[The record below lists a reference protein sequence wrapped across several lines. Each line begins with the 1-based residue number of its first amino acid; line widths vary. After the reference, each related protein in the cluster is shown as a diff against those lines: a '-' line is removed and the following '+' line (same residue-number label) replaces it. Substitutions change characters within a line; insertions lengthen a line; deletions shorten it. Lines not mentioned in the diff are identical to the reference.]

1 MGCAERCGYS
11 YHIDLPVVYVF
22 VDLGTSGFEKRFG
35 CSSFTGLYGVDMN
48 STNRLIFALI
58 LLGAICIAAPAYA
71 YLDPGTGSMLV
82 QMLLGGV
89 AGALVVG
96 KLYWHRIKTFFGRG
110 PAPSPKKD
118 PTADIDDK

>member
-1 MGCAERCGYS
+1 MESLRKLIA
-11 YHIDLPVVYVF
+11 
-22 VDLGTSGFEKRFG
+22 GFF
-35 CSSFTGLYGVDMN
+35 F
-48 STNRLIFALI
+48 FF
-58 LLGAICIAAPAYA
+58 GAIGIAPPANA

-96 KLYWHRIKTFFGRG
+96 KLYWHRIKVFFGRG
-110 PAPSPKKD
+110 PASRPNQD

>member
-1 MGCAERCGYS
+1 
-11 YHIDLPVVYVF
+11 
-22 VDLGTSGFEKRFG
+22 
-35 CSSFTGLYGVDMN
+35 MN
-48 STNRLIFALI
+48 STKWLIAGLIFFS
-58 LLGAICIAAPAYA
+58 AIGIASPAYA

-96 KLYWHRIKTFFGRG
+96 KLYWHRIKAFFGRG
-110 PAPSPKKD
+110 PASSPNQD